1 MNAQLMVAVLAFSV
15 ASAVDA
21 QVVSHP
27 VPQIRGLES
36 VSVSG
41 TGKVSLVP
49 DRVTFTLGV
58 QTIAPTVDDAV
69 SQNNT
74 KVARVIAALK
84 RSGAAEKEI
93 QTANFFIMPQQD
105 YSQGQLPRIL
115 GYQVSNNVTVTR
127 DKVGDAGRLL
137 QAGISAGVNQASG
150 LNFTVADPTR
160 GREAALKA
168 AFEDA
173 RAKAQILAE
182 SAGRTLGRAMMI
194 SEGASGQIQPPYPMG
209 RVMTMKAEAQADVP
223 VEQGTE
229 EVIFMVSAVFELR

>member
-1 MNAQLMVAVLAFSV
+1 MKRHLMAAVLVVGGFTIAADQMATAP
-15 ASAVDA
+15 ASHMRD
-21 QVVSHP
+21 
-27 VPQIRGLES
+27 LET

-69 SQNNT
+69 SQNSS

-84 RSGAAEKEI
+84 RAGAADKEI

-150 LNFTVADPTR
+150 LTFTVADPTR
-160 GREAALKA
+160 GREAALQA
-168 AFEDA
+168 AFRDA
-173 RAKAQILAE
+173 QAKAQVLAQ
-182 SAGRTLGRAMMI
+182 SAGRSLGRAVMI
-194 SEGASGQIQPPYPMG
+194 SEGTSGQVQPPYPMG
-209 RVMTMKAEAQADVP
+209 RVMAMKAEAQADVP

-229 EVIFMVSAVFELR
+229 EVIFTVSAVFELK